1 MRHLEEF
8 DKMKLFTRYLLH
20 NNYNVVIAGYNKFT
34 KINKKFIKVK
44 SKYRLVS

>member
-1 MRHLEEF
+1 MKHLDEF

-20 NNYNVVIAGYNKFT
+20 NNYNVVIAGCNKFN
-34 KINKKFIKVK
+34 KINKRFVKVK